1 MAELEQ
7 EHRAQERNLLASVSD
22 PQSQTLSYEERI
34 DGLRSAN
41 AELRAAQDD
50 SARGQLDAAL

>member
-34 DGLRSAN
+34 DGLLSAN
-41 AELRAAQDD
+41 AELRRAQDD